1 MNKELRVKIYK
12 YSVNQVTPRGKHIN
26 VFEKVIQ
33 SEMSYLELSD
43 YISDK
48 YIGFTINIEE
58 VKEIETIG
66 STNKRTYMSYEKMHE
81 HCMKLDFR
89 LDYSK
94 DEEFMKLIEMDRN
107 LYDLKQKFSSRVYN
121 EIKEDPKYKGI
132 IEKTIKVELTRGGYD
147 KVTLSGEVMLK
158 DLNLVQE

>member
-1 MNKELRVKIYK
+1 
-12 YSVNQVTPRGKHIN
+12 
-26 VFEKVIQ
+26 
-33 SEMSYLELSD
+33 
-43 YISDK
+43 
-48 YIGFTINIEE
+48 
-58 VKEIETIG
+58 
-66 STNKRTYMSYEKMHE
+66 MSYEKMYE
-81 HCMKLDFR
+81 HYMKLDFR

-132 IEKTIKVELTRGGYD
+132 AEKAIKVELTRGGYD

>member
-1 MNKELRVKIYK
+1 MKVYK
-12 YSVNQVTPRGKHIN
+12 YRVNQITPRGKHIN
-26 VFEKVIQ
+26 VFEKVVQ
-33 SEMSYLELSD
+33 SEMSYSELSG
-43 YISDK
+43 YLVDK
-48 YIGFTINIEE
+48 YTGFTVNVEE

-66 STNKRTYMSYEKMHE
+66 STNKRTYMSYEKMYE
-81 HCMKLDFR
+81 HYMKLDFR

-121 EIKEDPKYKGI
+121 EIIEDPKYKGI
-132 IEKTIKVELTRGGYD
+132 REKAIKVELTRGGYD

-158 DLNLVQE
+158 DLKLVQE

>member
-1 MNKELRVKIYK
+1 MKVYR
-12 YSVNQVTPRGKHIN
+12 YSVNQITIRGKHIN

-48 YIGFTINIEE
+48 YTGFTVNIEE

-66 STNKRTYMSYEKMHE
+66 STNKRTYMSYEKMYE

-107 LYDLKQKFSSRVYN
+107 LYDLKQKFISRVYN
-121 EIKEDPKYKGI
+121 EIKEDTKYKGI
-132 IEKTIKVELTRGGYD
+132 IEKTIKVELTLGGYD

-158 DLNLVQE
+158 DLKLIQE

>member
-1 MNKELRVKIYK
+1 MKVYK
-12 YSVNQVTPRGKHIN
+12 YSVYQVTSRGKHIS

-43 YISDK
+43 YLAGK
-48 YIGFTINIEE
+48 YTGFTVNVEE

-81 HCMKLDFR
+81 HYMKLDFR

-121 EIKEDPKYKGI
+121 EIKEDHKYKGI
-132 IEKTIKVELTRGGYD
+132 REKAIKVELLSGRD
-147 KVTLSGEVMLK
+147 NVTLSGEVMLK

>member
-1 MNKELRVKIYK
+1 MKVYR
-12 YSVNQVTPRGKHIN
+12 YSVHQVTSRGKHIN
-26 VFEKVIQ
+26 VFAKVAQ
-33 SEMSYLELSD
+33 SKMSYLELSD
-43 YISDK
+43 YLVDK
-48 YIGFTINIEE
+48 YTGFTVYIEE

-66 STNKRTYMSYEKMHE
+66 STNKRTYMSYEKMYE

-121 EIKEDPKYKGI
+121 EIKEDTKYKGI
-132 IEKTIKVELTRGGYD
+132 REKTIKVELTRGGYD

-158 DLNLVQE
+158 DLKLVQE

>member
-1 MNKELRVKIYK
+1 MKVYK
-12 YSVNQVTPRGKHIN
+12 YSVNQITPRGKHLN

-43 YISDK
+43 YLVDK
-48 YIGFTINIEE
+48 YTGFTVSVEE

-66 STNKRTYMSYEKMHE
+66 STNKRTYMSYEKMYE
-81 HCMKLDFR
+81 HYMKLDFR

-107 LYDLKQKFSSRVYN
+107 LCDLKQKFTSRVYN
-121 EIKEDPKYKGI
+121 EVKEDPKYKGI
-132 IEKTIKVELTRGGYD
+132 REKAIKVELAQGGYD

-158 DLNLVQE
+158 DLKLIQE

>member
-1 MNKELRVKIYK
+1 MKVYK
-12 YSVNQVTPRGKHIN
+12 YKVNQITSRGKHIN

-33 SEMSYLELSD
+33 SEMSYSELSD
-43 YISDK
+43 YLVDK
-48 YIGFTINIEE
+48 YTGFTVYIEE

-66 STNKRTYMSYEKMHE
+66 DINKRTYISYTQMYEQ
-81 HCMKLDFR
+81 CMRLDFR

-94 DEEFMKLIEMDRN
+94 DEEFMKLIEMNRN
-107 LYDLKQKFSSRVYN
+107 LIDSKQKFISRVYD

-132 IEKTIKVELTRGGYD
+132 REKAIKVELAQGGYD

-158 DLNLVQE
+158 DLKLVQE

>member
-1 MNKELRVKIYK
+1 MKVYK

-43 YISDK
+43 YLISK
-48 YIGFTINIEE
+48 YTGFTVNVEE

-66 STNKRTYMSYEKMHE
+66 STNKRTYMSYEKMYE
-81 HCMKLDFR
+81 HHMKLDFR

-132 IEKTIKVELTRGGYD
+132 REKTIKVELTRGGYD

-158 DLNLVQE
+158 DLKLVQE

>member
-1 MNKELRVKIYK
+1 MKVYK
-12 YSVNQVTPRGKHIN
+12 YSVHQVTPRGKHIN

-43 YISDK
+43 YLVDK
-48 YIGFTINIEE
+48 YTGFTINVEE

-66 STNKRTYMSYEKMHE
+66 STNKRTYMSYEKMYE

-94 DEEFMKLIEMDRN
+94 DEEFMKLIELNRN
-107 LYDLKQKFSSRVYN
+107 LCDLKQKFTSRVYN
-121 EIKEDPKYKGI
+121 EVKEDLKYKGI
-132 IEKTIKVELTRGGYD
+132 REKAIKVELLQGYEA
-147 KVTLSGEVMLK
+147 VTLSGEVMLK
-158 DLNLVQE
+158 DLKLVQK

>member
-1 MNKELRVKIYK
+1 
-12 YSVNQVTPRGKHIN
+12 
-26 VFEKVIQ
+26 
-33 SEMSYLELSD
+33 MSYLELSD

-48 YIGFTINIEE
+48 YTGFTVNVEE

-89 LDYSK
+89 LDYSN

-121 EIKEDPKYKGI
+121 EIKEDLKYKGI
-132 IEKTIKVELTRGGYD
+132 REKAIKVELTGSYNGYAN
-147 KVTLSGEVMLK
+147 VTLSGEVMLK

>member
-1 MNKELRVKIYK
+1 MKVYK
-12 YSVNQVTPRGKHIN
+12 YSVNQITTRGKHIN

-43 YISDK
+43 YLAGK
-48 YIGFTINIEE
+48 YTGFTVNVEE

-66 STNKRTYMSYEKMHE
+66 STNKRTYMSYEKMYE
-81 HCMKLDFR
+81 HRMQLDFR

-94 DEEFMKLIEMDRN
+94 DEEFIKLIEMDRN

-121 EIKEDPKYKGI
+121 EVKEDPKYIGI
-132 IEKTIKVELTRGGYD
+132 REKTIKVELTRGGYD

-158 DLNLVQE
+158 DLKLVQE

>member
-1 MNKELRVKIYK
+1 MKVYR

-43 YISDK
+43 YLAGK
-48 YIGFTINIEE
+48 YTGFTVNVEE
-58 VKEIETIG
+58 IKEIETIG
-66 STNKRTYMSYEKMHE
+66 STSKRTYMSYEKMYE
-81 HCMKLDFR
+81 HYMKLDFR

-121 EIKEDPKYKGI
+121 EVKEDHKYKGI
-132 IEKTIKVELTRGGYD
+132 REKTIKVELTRGGYD

>member
-1 MNKELRVKIYK
+1 MKVYK
-12 YSVNQVTPRGKHIN
+12 YSVNQVTSRGKHIN

-48 YIGFTINIEE
+48 YTGFTVNVEE

-66 STNKRTYMSYEKMHE
+66 STDKRTYISYEKMYE
-81 HCMKLDFR
+81 HCMELDFR

-94 DEEFMKLIEMDRN
+94 DEEFMKLIELNRN
-107 LYDLKQKFSSRVYN
+107 LCDLIQKFTSRVYN
-121 EIKEDPKYKGI
+121 EVIEDPKYKGI
-132 IEKTIKVELTRGGYD
+132 IEKHIKVNLIQGGYN

-158 DLNLVQE
+158 DLKLVQK

>member
-1 MNKELRVKIYK
+1 MKVYR

-43 YISDK
+43 YLAGK
-48 YIGFTINIEE
+48 YTGFTVNVEE

-81 HCMKLDFR
+81 HYMKLDFR
-89 LDYSK
+89 LDYSM

-121 EIKEDPKYKGI
+121 EIIEDTKYKGI
-132 IEKTIKVELTRGGYD
+132 REKAIKVELTRGGYD

>member
-1 MNKELRVKIYK
+1 MKVYK
-12 YSVNQVTPRGKHIN
+12 YSVNQITTRGKHIN
-26 VFEKVIQ
+26 VIEKVVQ

-43 YISDK
+43 YLAGK
-48 YIGFTINIEE
+48 YTGFTVNVEE
-58 VKEIETIG
+58 VKKIETIG

-94 DEEFMKLIEMDRN
+94 DEEFIKLIEMNKN

-121 EIKEDPKYKGI
+121 EVKEDPKYKGI
-132 IEKTIKVELTRGGYD
+132 IEKHIKVELAQGGYD

-158 DLNLVQE
+158 DLKLIQE

>member
-1 MNKELRVKIYK
+1 MKVYK
-12 YSVNQVTPRGKHIN
+12 YSVNQITPRGKHIS

-43 YISDK
+43 YLAGK
-48 YIGFTINIEE
+48 YTGFTVNVEE

-66 STNKRTYMSYEKMHE
+66 STNKRTYMSYEKMYE

-158 DLNLVQE
+158 DLKLVQE

>member
-1 MNKELRVKIYK
+1 MKVYR
-12 YSVNQVTPRGKHIN
+12 YSVHQVTPRGKHIN

-43 YISDK
+43 YIADK
-48 YIGFTINIEE
+48 YTGFTVNVEE

-66 STNKRTYMSYEKMHE
+66 STNRRTYMSYEKMHE

-94 DEEFMKLIEMDRN
+94 DEEFIKLIEIDRN

-121 EIKEDPKYKGI
+121 EIKEDHKYKGI
-132 IEKTIKVELTRGGYD
+132 IGKTIKVDLTRNSYD
-147 KVTLSGEVMLK
+147 RVTLSGEVMLK
-158 DLNLVQE
+158 DLKLVQE

>member
-1 MNKELRVKIYK
+1 MKVYK
-12 YSVNQVTPRGKHIN
+12 YSVNQITTRGKHIN

-33 SEMSYLELSD
+33 SEMSYLELSANLV
-43 YISDK
+43 DK
-48 YIGFTINIEE
+48 YTGFTVKVEE

-66 STNKRTYMSYEKMHE
+66 STNKITYMSYEKMYE
-81 HCMKLDFR
+81 HYMKLDFR

-132 IEKTIKVELTRGGYD
+132 REKAIKVELTRGGYD

-158 DLNLVQE
+158 DLKLVQE

>member
-1 MNKELRVKIYK
+1 MKVYK
-12 YSVNQVTPRGKHIN
+12 YTVSQITPRGKHIN

-33 SEMSYLELSD
+33 SEMSHIELSD
-43 YISDK
+43 YLVDK
-48 YIGFTINIEE
+48 YTGFTVNVEE

-66 STNKRTYMSYEKMHE
+66 STNKRTYMSYEKMYE

-107 LYDLKQKFSSRVYN
+107 LCDLKQKFSSRVYN
-121 EIKEDPKYKGI
+121 EIKEDNKYKGI
-132 IEKTIKVELTRGGYD
+132 IEKTIKVELTRSGYD

-158 DLNLVQE
+158 DLKLVQE

>member
-1 MNKELRVKIYK
+1 MKVYK
-12 YSVNQVTPRGKHIN
+12 YTVSQITPRGKHIS

-33 SEMSYLELSD
+33 SQMPYQELCIYL
-43 YISDK
+43 SDK
-48 YIGFTINIEE
+48 YTGFVVSVDEI
-58 VKEIETIG
+58 KEIETIG
-66 STNKRTYMSYEKMHE
+66 GTNRRTYVSYEKMYE
-81 HCMKLDFR
+81 HCINVSFSLN
-89 LDYSK
+89 YSN

-132 IEKTIKVELTRGGYD
+132 KEKAIKVELTRGGYD

-158 DLNLVQE
+158 DLKLVQE

>member
-1 MNKELRVKIYK
+1 MKVYK
-12 YSVNQVTPRGKHIN
+12 YSVSQVTPRGKHVN

-33 SEMSYLELSD
+33 SEMSYSELSD
-43 YISDK
+43 YIINK
-48 YIGFTINIEE
+48 YTGFAINVEE
-58 VKEIETIG
+58 VNEIETIG
-66 STNKRTYMSYEKMHE
+66 STNKRTYMSYEKMYE

-107 LYDLKQKFSSRVYN
+107 LIDLKQKFISRVYS
-121 EIKEDPKYKGI
+121 EVDEDPKYKGI
-132 IEKTIKVELTRGGYD
+132 REKTIKVELTRCGYD

-158 DLNLVQE
+158 DLKLVQE

>member
-1 MNKELRVKIYK
+1 MKVYK
-12 YSVNQVTPRGKHIN
+12 YSVSQVTPRGKHVN

-48 YIGFTINIEE
+48 YTGFRVNVEDI
-58 VKEIETIG
+58 KEIETIG

-89 LDYSK
+89 LDYSN

-107 LYDLKQKFSSRVYN
+107 LTDFKQKFSSRVYN

-132 IEKTIKVELTRGGYD
+132 REKAIKVELLNGYGGSAN
-147 KVTLSGEVMLK
+147 VTLSGEVMLK
-158 DLNLVQE
+158 DLKLAQE